1 LAHCPRADR
10 QGRGRGRRG
19 ADPRR
24 GGRVRNRRGSAPVRS
39 RAALPAIRS
48 GRVAWQ
54 LALTLWVGGVW
65 MLHFVML
72 PALERFGLAPLL
84 IDEIGHFMRP
94 LLVGFAAVCAL
105 LQLVVAGT
113 VLGWALWRDLR
124 GQLLLLV
131 VLAAA
136 VFFAVADLPRG
147 DYWQLFSYLVLA
159 FAGLVLV
166 LQPRPDEIAGH

>member
-1 LAHCPRADR
+1 MRP
-10 QGRGRGRRG
+10 
-19 ADPRR
+19 
-24 GGRVRNRRGSAPVRS
+24 

-84 IDEIGHFMRP
+84 IDEIAHFMRP

-124 GQLLLLV
+124 GQLLLLA
-131 VLAAA
+131 VLAAG
-136 VFFAVADLPRG
+136 VFYVVGHLPRG

-159 FAGLVLV
+159 FAGLVLI
-166 LQPRPDEIAGH
+166 LQPRPDEITER